1 MEVENLK
8 NKIKGMKSTE
18 QEYLLGRG
26 KIYNLFQDGIID
38 ERGMPIH
45 KNDEKDMI

>member
-18 QEYLLGRG
+18 QEYLLDRENSI
-26 KIYNLFQDGIID
+26 IYS
-38 ERGMPIH
+38 
-45 KNDEKDMI
+45 

>member
-18 QEYLLGRG
+18 QEYLLDRE
-26 KIYNLFQDGIID
+26 KLYNLFLD
-38 ERGMPIH
+38 
-45 KNDEKDMI
+45 

>member
-1 MEVENLK
+1 MEIENLK

-26 KIYNLFQDGIID
+26 KSMK
-38 ERGMPIH
+38 E
-45 KNDEKDMI
+45 